1 VIHENGRLTLLGSL
15 FYFDHFLGCA
25 PMAVFFALLLAGGG
39 AYGCACSSLSA
50 ARRARR
56 YGFVLLSAAAAFLV
70 AAFLAS
76 WQIAGR
82 ERTLDYLLQR
92 IERDGVVSR
101 GGNWNQLQLSNLP
114 IGLSILA
121 VARILS
127 PCRGVANR
135 AAAGAIA
142 LAAALSATLTL
153 WSWPGLEAFRNPRWL
168 AHSLRELAT
177 YPLTGVPAAIA
188 AIVLL
193 ESAFTGRSEWKIRL
207 RWPPVVLL
215 ALAGAMTLLELA
227 MLGDTDPLALAQRPR
242 FAPEG
247 LSIAYLL
254 ASHVFEHV
262 LDFVWLSILSAGLYA
277 LLRARRAP
285 AADARLVG
293 SFSGNQGTAAR
304 QPGLPRRG
312 SG

>member
-1 VIHENGRLTLLGSL
+1 VIHENGRLALLGSL

-25 PMAVFFALLLAGGG
+25 PMVVFFALLLAGGG
-39 AYGCACSSLSA
+39 AYGSACPSLSA

-56 YGFVLLSAAAAFLV
+56 NGFVLLSAAAA
-70 AAFLAS
+70 
-76 WQIAGR
+76 
-82 ERTLDYLLQR
+82 LL
-92 IERDGVVSR
+92 
-101 GGNWNQLQLSNLP
+101 
-114 IGLSILA
+114 
-121 VARILS
+121 
-127 PCRGVANR
+127 

-142 LAAALSATLTL
+142 LAAALSAALTL
-153 WSWPGLEAFRNPRWL
+153 WSRPGLEAFRNPRWL

-177 YPLTGVPAAIA
+177 VPLTGVPVAIA

-193 ESAFTGRSEWKIRL
+193 ESALTGRSEWKIRL

-215 ALAGAMTLLELA
+215 ALAGAMALLELA
-227 MLGDTDPLALAQRPR
+227 MLGETDPLALAQRPR

-254 ASHVFEHV
+254 ASHVFEHF

-293 SFSGNQGTAAR
+293 SFSGNQGIRQSGDRGPATGATAAGER
-304 QPGLPRRG
+304 MR
-312 SG
+312 